1 MKDIKKIAL
10 NVIQKAWSKA
20 NHPYVLCSFG
30 KDSIL
35 LLCLLQEADLL
46 EEVPILYIDS
56 GFEFPE
62 LYKHRDK
69 VLEYFKIPDYNYVC
83 VRNESVKPDAYE
95 TTPIFELSQQ
105 LKTIPLNK
113 AIKDREIDFLITGIR
128 RDEEGSRSKE
138 RYFSYRDEN
147 GFYNP
152 SDNKPEYYPFV
163 GTNIS
168 SPEKGHYRANPLLD
182 WTELDVWLYFQKRRY
197 DEIPMCPLYFSKDGK
212 RYRSLGDAPVTTP
225 IESEAKTYSDIT
237 AELLNTTIPERI
249 SRQKQD
255 ESAPFC
261 MENLRRNGFC

>member
-10 NVIQKAWSKA
+10 NVIESAYSKA
-20 NHPYVLCSFG
+20 NNPYVLCSFG
-30 KDSIL
+30 KDSML
-35 LLCLLQEADLL
+35 LLCLLQELDLIKD
-46 EEVPILYIDS
+46 VPILYIDS

-69 VLEYFKIPDYNYVC
+69 VLEYFNIPKLNYTC
-83 VRNESVKPDAYE
+83 VKNENIDKTAYE
-95 TTPIFELSQQ
+95 TTPIFELTQQ
-105 LKTIPLNK
+105 LKTIPLNI
-113 AIKDREIDFLITGIR
+113 AIKEREIDFLITGIR

-138 RYFSYRDEN
+138 RYFSYRDEK

-152 SDNKPEYYPFV
+152 SDNKPEYYPFI

-168 SPEKGHYRANPLLD
+168 SPEKGHYRVNPLLD
-182 WTELDVWLYFQKRRY
+182 WTELDVWLYFQTRRC
-197 DEIPMCPLYFSKDGK
+197 DEIPMCSLYFSKDGK

-225 IESEAKTYSDIT
+225 IKSKAETYFDIT
-237 AELLNTTIPERI
+237 SELLNTTVPERI